1 MTRPGGIPCFALAFL
16 ALGAAPPD
24 PQTPVFPAGA
34 DVVVLDVVVRDRKG
48 RTVRDLRPDEVTVFE
63 DGVRQPV
70 ASFRLVAA
78 ASDGPDGTTTAP
90 TEPAAGPGDSRHV
103 NLVTVVFDQ
112 LGPEGRRIARQAGL
126 SLLKLADRP
135 DLRVSVFQVRESL
148 RLVQQFTAD
157 RDALEA
163 AVREATGQVDTQYT
177 RATEQLEQA
186 GREAEAA
193 QQRVESAATVA
204 SSGGALSLARLGR
217 EAAMARMAVDAL
229 RLTETLQREQQG
241 HSSLYAILA
250 LAKQQQRLAGR
261 KTILF
266 FSEGLQ
272 VPPALVHVLETAISE
287 ANRANVSVY
296 AVDARGLADA
306 PRLESTRQALLEA
319 ARAGERGMRS
329 RGVGPVTREEVLASD
344 TAEAALRL
352 DAQGALRDL
361 AESTGGALIGESND
375 VRRGIER
382 AVGDLRGYYELA
394 YEPLRKQYD
403 GRFRRIDVKVGRP
416 GITVQARRGYF
427 AIPPGEGSVNFAYEL
442 DLLRALRATPAPEEV
457 PLRTSV
463 FRFGPDGDAVRYTAI
478 VEIPLSA
485 MLFEPDGRPET
496 DRAHFSIM
504 ALVRDAAGAVVEKF
518 SEDSPVFLP
527 RARRDALKQ
536 GNAVFSRSFRLAPG
550 PYALEL
556 AVVDQLGHKRGVARV
571 RLDVARPTTAVSLSD
586 LALVK
591 RTEPVP
597 DRALPSEDPFRVGED
612 RVVPY
617 VGEPHL
623 KASDALSLFVVAY
636 PRPASARSEL
646 LVELVRDHRL
656 VGQSLL
662 ELPAADPKGRIP
674 YFAHVPA
681 EGLAPGRYEVRAL
694 LSQSGAT
701 AQGRTFFTVTP

>member
-78 ASDGPDGTTTAP
+78 ASDGADGTTTAP

-217 EAAMARMAVDAL
+217 EAAMARMAGGAL
-229 RLTETLQREQQG
+229 RLPDAPQPQQQG

-329 RGVGPVTREEVLASD
+329 RGGGPVTREEVLASD

-427 AIPPGEGSVNFAYEL
+427 AIPPG
-442 DLLRALRATPAPEEV
+442 
-457 PLRTSV
+457 
-463 FRFGPDGDAVRYTAI
+463 
-478 VEIPLSA
+478 
-485 MLFEPDGRPET
+485 
-496 DRAHFSIM
+496 
-504 ALVRDAAGAVVEKF
+504 
-518 SEDSPVFLP
+518 
-527 RARRDALKQ
+527 
-536 GNAVFSRSFRLAPG
+536 
-550 PYALEL
+550 
-556 AVVDQLGHKRGVARV
+556 
-571 RLDVARPTTAVSLSD
+571 
-586 LALVK
+586 
-591 RTEPVP
+591 
-597 DRALPSEDPFRVGED
+597 
-612 RVVPY
+612 
-617 VGEPHL
+617 
-623 KASDALSLFVVAY
+623 
-636 PRPASARSEL
+636 
-646 LVELVRDHRL
+646 
-656 VGQSLL
+656 
-662 ELPAADPKGRIP
+662 
-674 YFAHVPA
+674 
-681 EGLAPGRYEVRAL
+681 
-694 LSQSGAT
+694 
-701 AQGRTFFTVTP
+701 